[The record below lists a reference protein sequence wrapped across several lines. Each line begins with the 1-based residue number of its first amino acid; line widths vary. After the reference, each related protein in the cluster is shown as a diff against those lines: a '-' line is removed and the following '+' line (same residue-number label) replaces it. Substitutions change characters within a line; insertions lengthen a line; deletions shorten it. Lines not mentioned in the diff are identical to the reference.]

1 MLYRKE
7 VLTMKCFI
15 KTGKK
20 YIERMDIWD
29 VSFLKICLCA
39 MGVLIGVGVS
49 NEKRKSVGIA
59 AIFIFIATYIPLMA
73 KFIGIALEEKEQDD
87 YSIDD
92 DCFELLD

>member
-1 MLYRKE
+1 
-7 VLTMKCFI
+7 MKCFI
-15 KTGKK
+15 KSGKK

-39 MGVLIGVGVS
+39 MGVLIGIGVS
-49 NEKRKSVGIA
+49 DEKKKSVGIA

-73 KFIGIALEEKEQDD
+73 KYIGIVLEEKETED

>member
-1 MLYRKE
+1 
-7 VLTMKCFI
+7 MKCFI

-20 YIERMDIWD
+20 YIEKMDIWD

-49 NEKRKSVGIA
+49 DEKKKSVGIA

-73 KFIGIALEEKEQDD
+73 KYIGIALEEKDQDD
-87 YSIDD
+87 SIDD